1 MEKNKII
8 SLSTTLLYS
17 FVLVISFLCFY
28 HSIVESSWLLEIIV
42 SLFVLIGVNLLSY
55 KTKIKEIIFPI
66 VMTFIIGI
74 IYSFQSFY
82 YGFLGIIN
90 YCIQWYNVQFDD
102 ARNLMMTKAITTSH
116 IQAFSLVVILF
127 ITYFIYRSIKKEK
140 MMGIIL
146 IFSII
151 FAFTLWIDRFSF
163 IGGSL
168 CIITLLMI
176 WMYYQNKVINSKTVQ
191 WLVIISI
198 IFVAVALPVYQDN
211 LSLQQI
217 KKEVL
222 QQVEDLRYGKDNL
235 PQGNLKQASII
246 HENEE
251 ERLQL
256 AVSQRKNLYLKG
268 FVGSTLQNN
277 QWQDLKRA
285 SYNGKH
291 EGMLKWLENK
301 NFSSS
306 YQYSLYEKLSQL
318 DDTSQKVEINNTG
331 ANKKYLYT
339 PYSVSKKDVSSSL
352 IQKDLNLKSNALF
365 GTKNYSYTE
374 TSSVSPSELMTG
386 SDWLN
391 QPNKSQKKYLDTEA
405 VYRQFVYENYQTVDQ
420 KLEKTIAHLFD
431 QDEFENTG
439 IYSISQ
445 HIRDTLTKYMKYD
458 EKTNTQ
464 SENVL
469 EDFLNQK
476 ISGNDVLFASAAVEA
491 FRHYNIPARYVE
503 GYLLK
508 SDAIDEEGN
517 ATLTSKDGHA
527 WVEVYFDG
535 MGWLPIDVTPGYY
548 YDVYTLM
555 NMVAT
560 PQGDN
565 SQVNI
570 EKGHKDSQGVNDGQN
585 GGMIYNIVSGL
596 ESMESL
602 VMGVFTIGCVILFI
616 VWICLEIR
624 RLFLNIRIKH
634 AYHRASVTR
643 KVKYL
648 YGLMEMYLKSYGID
662 YRLGLDSLKVDDTL
676 EKMGIIYEGEFLRVC
691 ELFEKSFYG
700 EIELEEFELN
710 IITHFIS
717 LLYQNQK
724 GLKWYNKLSRRYT
737 ILSGKN
743 IYLKLIRCNEGD

>member
-28 HSIVESSWLLEIIV
+28 HSIIESSWLLEIIV

-90 YCIQWYNVQFDD
+90 YCIKWYNVQFDD

-146 IFSII
+146 IFSIV

-198 IFVAVALPVYQDN
+198 IFVAIALPVYQDN

-285 SYNGKH
+285 SYNG
-291 EGMLKWLENK
+291 N
-301 NFSSS
+301 
-306 YQYSLYEKLSQL
+306 
-318 DDTSQKVEINNTG
+318 
-331 ANKKYLYT
+331 
-339 PYSVSKKDVSSSL
+339 
-352 IQKDLNLKSNALF
+352 
-365 GTKNYSYTE
+365 
-374 TSSVSPSELMTG
+374 
-386 SDWLN
+386 
-391 QPNKSQKKYLDTEA
+391 
-405 VYRQFVYENYQTVDQ
+405 
-420 KLEKTIAHLFD
+420 
-431 QDEFENTG
+431 
-439 IYSISQ
+439 
-445 HIRDTLTKYMKYD
+445 MK
-458 EKTNTQ
+458 E
-464 SENVL
+464 
-469 EDFLNQK
+469 
-476 ISGNDVLFASAAVEA
+476 
-491 FRHYNIPARYVE
+491 
-503 GYLLK
+503 
-508 SDAIDEEGN
+508 
-517 ATLTSKDGHA
+517 
-527 WVEVYFDG
+527 
-535 MGWLPIDVTPGYY
+535 
-548 YDVYTLM
+548 
-555 NMVAT
+555 
-560 PQGDN
+560 
-565 SQVNI
+565 
-570 EKGHKDSQGVNDGQN
+570 
-585 GGMIYNIVSGL
+585 
-596 ESMESL
+596 
-602 VMGVFTIGCVILFI
+602 C
-616 VWICLEIR
+616 
-624 RLFLNIRIKH
+624 
-634 AYHRASVTR
+634 
-643 KVKYL
+643 
-648 YGLMEMYLKSYGID
+648 
-662 YRLGLDSLKVDDTL
+662 
-676 EKMGIIYEGEFLRVC
+676 
-691 ELFEKSFYG
+691 
-700 EIELEEFELN
+700 
-710 IITHFIS
+710 
-717 LLYQNQK
+717 
-724 GLKWYNKLSRRYT
+724 
-737 ILSGKN
+737 
-743 IYLKLIRCNEGD
+743 

>member
-1 MEKNKII
+1 MVITYYNARVDGNGEIRGIRGGQYMKDLRTEK
-8 SLSTTLLYS
+8 
-17 FVLVISFLCFY
+17 
-28 HSIVESSWLLEIIV
+28 
-42 SLFVLIGVNLLSY
+42 
-55 KTKIKEIIFPI
+55 
-66 VMTFIIGI
+66 GI
-74 IYSFQSFY
+74 IMSKN
-82 YGFLGIIN
+82 IK
-90 YCIQWYNVQFDD
+90 VT
-102 ARNLMMTKAITTSH
+102 MTA
-116 IQAFSLVVILF
+116 
-127 ITYFIYRSIKKEK
+127 
-140 MMGIIL
+140 
-146 IFSII
+146 IFSM
-151 FAFTLWIDRFSF
+151 
-163 IGGSL
+163 
-168 CIITLLMI
+168 CILLVAAAGVKADSNL
-176 WMYYQNKVINSKTVQ
+176 QQKTVHI
-191 WLVIISI
+191 LTK
-198 IFVAVALPVYQDN
+198 QDKEQKHE
-211 LSLQQI
+211 LQQI

-420 KLEKTIAHLFD
+420 GLEKTIAHLFD

-458 EKTNTQ
+458 DKTNTQ

-476 ISGNDVLFASAAVEA
+476 ITGNDVLFASAAVEA
-491 FRHYNIPARYVE
+491 FRYYNIPARYVE

-527 WVEVYFDG
+527 WV
-535 MGWLPIDVTPGYY
+535 
-548 YDVYTLM
+548 
-555 NMVAT
+555 
-560 PQGDN
+560 
-565 SQVNI
+565 
-570 EKGHKDSQGVNDGQN
+570 
-585 GGMIYNIVSGL
+585 
-596 ESMESL
+596 
-602 VMGVFTIGCVILFI
+602 
-616 VWICLEIR
+616 
-624 RLFLNIRIKH
+624 
-634 AYHRASVTR
+634 
-643 KVKYL
+643 
-648 YGLMEMYLKSYGID
+648 
-662 YRLGLDSLKVDDTL
+662 
-676 EKMGIIYEGEFLRVC
+676 
-691 ELFEKSFYG
+691 
-700 EIELEEFELN
+700 
-710 IITHFIS
+710 
-717 LLYQNQK
+717 
-724 GLKWYNKLSRRYT
+724 
-737 ILSGKN
+737 
-743 IYLKLIRCNEGD
+743 

>member
-55 KTKIKEIIFPI
+55 KTKTKEIIFPI

-82 YGFLGIIN
+82 YGFWGIIN

-146 IFSII
+146 IFSIV

-198 IFVAVALPVYQDN
+198 IFVAVALPGYQDN

-318 DDTSQKVEINNTG
+318 DDTSQKTDIDVNDTLANYSITVNESGNPIIVNGTYKKATSKTYKDVNLSNFIPKIQINEAVKGRNIYKNYCKMMQEFSNYLKEQGVTSNDKLFEGKTKEYIKEWMMQKTG
-331 ANKKYLYT
+331 ANKSDFITNLPKLYASIY
-339 PYSVSKKDVSSSL
+339 PDIELDSL
-352 IQKDLNLKSNALF
+352 LEVF
-365 GTKNYSYTE
+365 GTYNKDFDKEKYKYIT
-374 TSSVSPSELMTG
+374 PCMYI
-386 SDWLN
+386 SDSTRENLTY
-391 QPNKSQKKYLDTEA
+391 KDFFEDEGYKKYVFILVGDKAKKGDRPTDIWALLDNT
-405 VYRQFVYENYQTVDQ
+405 TVED
-420 KLEKTIAHLFD
+420 D
-431 QDEFENTG
+431 QDTWLIPKSKISTKILENKTYSEFYK
-439 IYSISQ
+439 I
-445 HIRDTLTKYMKYD
+445 
-458 EKTNTQ
+458 
-464 SENVL
+464 
-469 EDFLNQK
+469 
-476 ISGNDVLFASAAVEA
+476 ISGNEWI
-491 FRHYNIPARYVE
+491 YY
-503 GYLLK
+503 
-508 SDAIDEEGN
+508 
-517 ATLTSKDGHA
+517 TTSK
-527 WVEVYFDG
+527 
-535 MGWLPIDVTPGYY
+535 
-548 YDVYTLM
+548 
-555 NMVAT
+555 
-560 PQGDN
+560 
-565 SQVNI
+565 
-570 EKGHKDSQGVNDGQN
+570 
-585 GGMIYNIVSGL
+585 
-596 ESMESL
+596 
-602 VMGVFTIGCVILFI
+602 
-616 VWICLEIR
+616 
-624 RLFLNIRIKH
+624 
-634 AYHRASVTR
+634 
-643 KVKYL
+643 
-648 YGLMEMYLKSYGID
+648 
-662 YRLGLDSLKVDDTL
+662 
-676 EKMGIIYEGEFLRVC
+676 
-691 ELFEKSFYG
+691 
-700 EIELEEFELN
+700 
-710 IITHFIS
+710 
-717 LLYQNQK
+717 
-724 GLKWYNKLSRRYT
+724 
-737 ILSGKN
+737 
-743 IYLKLIRCNEGD
+743 

>member
-28 HSIVESSWLLEIIV
+28 HSIVESSWLLEVIV

-74 IYSFQSFY
+74 VYSFQSFY

-146 IFSII
+146 IFSIV

-318 DDTSQKVEINNTG
+318 DDTTQNVEINNTG

-386 SDWLN
+386 SNWLN

-420 KLEKTIAHLFD
+420 GLEKTIAHLFD

-503 GYLLK
+503 GYLLRRECYSYIK
-508 SDAIDEEGN
+508 RWSCLGR
-517 ATLTSKDGHA
+517 
-527 WVEVYFDG
+527 
-535 MGWLPIDVTPGYY
+535 
-548 YDVYTLM
+548 
-555 NMVAT
+555 
-560 PQGDN
+560 
-565 SQVNI
+565 
-570 EKGHKDSQGVNDGQN
+570 
-585 GGMIYNIVSGL
+585 
-596 ESMESL
+596 SL
-602 VMGVFTIGCVILFI
+602 F
-616 VWICLEIR
+616 
-624 RLFLNIRIKH
+624 
-634 AYHRASVTR
+634 
-643 KVKYL
+643 
-648 YGLMEMYLKSYGID
+648 
-662 YRLGLDSLKVDDTL
+662 
-676 EKMGIIYEGEFLRVC
+676 
-691 ELFEKSFYG
+691 
-700 EIELEEFELN
+700 
-710 IITHFIS
+710 
-717 LLYQNQK
+717 
-724 GLKWYNKLSRRYT
+724 
-737 ILSGKN
+737 
-743 IYLKLIRCNEGD
+743 

>member
-55 KTKIKEIIFPI
+55 KTKTKEIIFPI

-82 YGFLGIIN
+82 YGFWGIIN

-146 IFSII
+146 IFSIV

-277 QWQDLKRA
+277 QFDKLEDDIYQKVKDQNIVFNNNTWYPDLYVNFHIFPN
-285 SYNGKH
+285 SNGKY
-291 EGMLKWLENK
+291 
-301 NFSSS
+301 FIYASPSS
-306 YQYSLYEKLSQL
+306 
-318 DDTSQKVEINNTG
+318 G
-331 ANKKYLYT
+331 ASNGGVYLIY
-339 PYSVSKKDVSSSL
+339 YDQSWYV
-352 IQKDLNLKSNALF
+352 
-365 GTKNYSYTE
+365 TKN
-374 TSSVSPSELMTG
+374 
-386 SDWLN
+386 
-391 QPNKSQKKYLDTEA
+391 KSFNE
-405 VYRQFVYENYQTVDQ
+405 
-420 KLEKTIAHLFD
+420 
-431 QDEFENTG
+431 
-439 IYSISQ
+439 S
-445 HIRDTLTKYMKYD
+445 
-458 EKTNTQ
+458 
-464 SENVL
+464 
-469 EDFLNQK
+469 DFLNVDSIKNAVSNTDQWLK
-476 ISGNDVLFASAAVEA
+476 IE
-491 FRHYNIPARYVE
+491 
-503 GYLLK
+503 
-508 SDAIDEEGN
+508 
-517 ATLTSKDGHA
+517 
-527 WVEVYFDG
+527 
-535 MGWLPIDVTPGYY
+535 
-548 YDVYTLM
+548 
-555 NMVAT
+555 
-560 PQGDN
+560 
-565 SQVNI
+565 
-570 EKGHKDSQGVNDGQN
+570 
-585 GGMIYNIVSGL
+585 
-596 ESMESL
+596 
-602 VMGVFTIGCVILFI
+602 
-616 VWICLEIR
+616 
-624 RLFLNIRIKH
+624 
-634 AYHRASVTR
+634 
-643 KVKYL
+643 
-648 YGLMEMYLKSYGID
+648 
-662 YRLGLDSLKVDDTL
+662 
-676 EKMGIIYEGEFLRVC
+676 
-691 ELFEKSFYG
+691 
-700 EIELEEFELN
+700 
-710 IITHFIS
+710 
-717 LLYQNQK
+717 
-724 GLKWYNKLSRRYT
+724 
-737 ILSGKN
+737 
-743 IYLKLIRCNEGD
+743 

>member
-55 KTKIKEIIFPI
+55 KTKTKEIIFPI

-82 YGFLGIIN
+82 YGFWGIIN

-146 IFSII
+146 IFSIV

-386 SDWLN
+386 SNWLN

-420 KLEKTIAHLFD
+420 GLEKTIAHLFD

-445 HIRDTLTKYMKYD
+445 H
-458 EKTNTQ
+458 
-464 SENVL
+464 
-469 EDFLNQK
+469 
-476 ISGNDVLFASAAVEA
+476 
-491 FRHYNIPARYVE
+491 
-503 GYLLK
+503 
-508 SDAIDEEGN
+508 
-517 ATLTSKDGHA
+517 
-527 WVEVYFDG
+527 
-535 MGWLPIDVTPGYY
+535 
-548 YDVYTLM
+548 
-555 NMVAT
+555 
-560 PQGDN
+560 
-565 SQVNI
+565 
-570 EKGHKDSQGVNDGQN
+570 
-585 GGMIYNIVSGL
+585 
-596 ESMESL
+596 
-602 VMGVFTIGCVILFI
+602 
-616 VWICLEIR
+616 LEIH
-624 RLFLNIRIKH
+624 LLNI
-634 AYHRASVTR
+634 
-643 KVKYL
+643 
-648 YGLMEMYLKSYGID
+648 
-662 YRLGLDSLKVDDTL
+662 
-676 EKMGIIYEGEFLRVC
+676 
-691 ELFEKSFYG
+691 
-700 EIELEEFELN
+700 
-710 IITHFIS
+710 
-717 LLYQNQK
+717 
-724 GLKWYNKLSRRYT
+724 
-737 ILSGKN
+737 
-743 IYLKLIRCNEGD
+743 

>member
-17 FVLVISFLCFY
+17 FVLVISFLYFY

-90 YCIQWYNVQFDD
+90 YCIQRYNVQFDD

-146 IFSII
+146 IFSVV

-198 IFVAVALPVYQDN
+198 IFVAIALPVYQDN

-318 DDTSQKVEINNTG
+318 DDTTQKVEINNTG

-374 TSSVSPSELMTG
+374 TSSISPSELMTG
-386 SDWLN
+386 SAWLN

-420 KLEKTIAHLFD
+420 GLEKTIAHLFD
-431 QDEFENTG
+431 QDKFENTG

-555 NMVAT
+555 NMVAM

-570 EKGHKDSQGVNDGQN
+570 EKGHDDSQGLDDGQN
-585 GGMIYNIVSGL
+585 SGL
-596 ESMESL
+596 IHQIVESVDSL
-602 VMGVFTIGCVILFI
+602 KDIFLGVITIVCLVLFI
-616 VWICLEIR
+616 LWIILEIR
-624 RLFLNIRIKH
+624 RLLLNIGIKH
-634 AYHRASVTR
+634 AYHHASN
-643 KVKYL
+643 KMKISYL
-648 YGLMEMYLKSYGID
+648 YSLMVIYLKSYGID
-662 YRLGLDSLKVDDTL
+662 YQLGLNSLEVDHTL
-676 EKMGIIYEGEFLRVC
+676 GKMKMIHQGDFLRVC
-691 ELFEKSFYG
+691 RLFEKSFYG

-710 IITHFIS
+710 VIIHFIV

-724 GLKWYNKLSRRYT
+724 GLKWYNKLKRRYT
-737 ILSGKN
+737 ILSRKD
-743 IYLKLIRCNEGD
+743 IYLKLIKRNEGD

>member
-1 MEKNKII
+1 MITLNDYLYSGDTIFKVLQNYITDLREDARKTKNEIDLIHCNFLIQIRELLEHNEFLTTQSQQVREFYKYMTKEYPYLAFTVKGRIKSLIRAEEKFNGYIVKYISDYYEEYGKYPTTAELKR
-8 SLSTTLLYS
+8 SLSCFRDLIAYRI
-17 FVLVISFLCFY
+17 VISMPKCHY
-28 HSIVESSWLLEIIV
+28 
-42 SLFVLIGVNLLSY
+42 
-55 KTKIKEIIFPI
+55 
-66 VMTFIIGI
+66 
-74 IYSFQSFY
+74 
-82 YGFLGIIN
+82 
-90 YCIQWYNVQFDD
+90 
-102 ARNLMMTKAITTSH
+102 
-116 IQAFSLVVILF
+116 
-127 ITYFIYRSIKKEK
+127 
-140 MMGIIL
+140 
-146 IFSII
+146 
-151 FAFTLWIDRFSF
+151 
-163 IGGSL
+163 
-168 CIITLLMI
+168 
-176 WMYYQNKVINSKTVQ
+176 
-191 WLVIISI
+191 
-198 IFVAVALPVYQDN
+198 
-211 LSLQQI
+211 
-217 KKEVL
+217 
-222 QQVEDLRYGKDNL
+222 
-235 PQGNLKQASII
+235 
-246 HENEE
+246 ENEE

-420 KLEKTIAHLFD
+420 GLEKTIAHLFD

-724 GLKWYNKLSRRYT
+724 GLKWYNKLSRRYA

>member
-55 KTKIKEIIFPI
+55 KTKTKEIIFPI

-82 YGFLGIIN
+82 YGFWGIIN

-198 IFVAVALPVYQDN
+198 IFVAVALPGYQDN

-331 ANKKYLYT
+331 AISLTVTASKVNGCEETVRTLRESGTFKTVDYNGYT
-339 PYSVSKKDVSSSL
+339 QDGGVSE
-352 IQKDLNLKSNALF
+352 
-365 GTKNYSYTE
+365 TTE
-374 TSSVSPSELMTG
+374 TVTDPTTG
-386 SDWLN
+386 ATTT
-391 QPNKSQKKYLDTEA
+391 QA
-405 VYRQFVYENYQTVDQ
+405 V
-420 KLEKTIAHLFD
+420 
-431 QDEFENTG
+431 
-439 IYSISQ
+439 
-445 HIRDTLTKYMKYD
+445 
-458 EKTNTQ
+458 TNTTP
-464 SENVL
+464 
-469 EDFLNQK
+469 
-476 ISGNDVLFASAAVEA
+476 IT
-491 FRHYNIPARYVE
+491 Y
-503 GYLLK
+503 K
-508 SDAIDEEGN
+508 SSI
-517 ATLTSKDGHA
+517 T
-527 WVEVYFDG
+527 
-535 MGWLPIDVTPGYY
+535 
-548 YDVYTLM
+548 
-555 NMVAT
+555 
-560 PQGDN
+560 
-565 SQVNI
+565 
-570 EKGHKDSQGVNDGQN
+570 
-585 GGMIYNIVSGL
+585 
-596 ESMESL
+596 
-602 VMGVFTIGCVILFI
+602 C
-616 VWICLEIR
+616 
-624 RLFLNIRIKH
+624 
-634 AYHRASVTR
+634 
-643 KVKYL
+643 
-648 YGLMEMYLKSYGID
+648 
-662 YRLGLDSLKVDDTL
+662 TL
-676 EKMGIIYEGEFLRVC
+676 EGG
-691 ELFEKSFYG
+691 
-700 EIELEEFELN
+700 
-710 IITHFIS
+710 T
-717 LLYQNQK
+717 
-724 GLKWYNKLSRRYT
+724 T
-737 ILSGKN
+737 SGQ
-743 IYLKLIRCNEGD
+743 D

>member
-1 MEKNKII
+1 MEKNKIT

-55 KTKIKEIIFPI
+55 KTKTKEIIFPI

-318 DDTSQKVEINNTG
+318 DDTTQKVEINNTG

-420 KLEKTIAHLFD
+420 GLEKTIAHLF
-431 QDEFENTG
+431 EF
-439 IYSISQ
+439 
-445 HIRDTLTKYMKYD
+445 
-458 EKTNTQ
+458 
-464 SENVL
+464 
-469 EDFLNQK
+469 
-476 ISGNDVLFASAAVEA
+476 
-491 FRHYNIPARYVE
+491 
-503 GYLLK
+503 
-508 SDAIDEEGN
+508 
-517 ATLTSKDGHA
+517 
-527 WVEVYFDG
+527 
-535 MGWLPIDVTPGYY
+535 
-548 YDVYTLM
+548 
-555 NMVAT
+555 
-560 PQGDN
+560 
-565 SQVNI
+565 
-570 EKGHKDSQGVNDGQN
+570 
-585 GGMIYNIVSGL
+585 
-596 ESMESL
+596 
-602 VMGVFTIGCVILFI
+602 
-616 VWICLEIR
+616 
-624 RLFLNIRIKH
+624 
-634 AYHRASVTR
+634 
-643 KVKYL
+643 
-648 YGLMEMYLKSYGID
+648 
-662 YRLGLDSLKVDDTL
+662 
-676 EKMGIIYEGEFLRVC
+676 
-691 ELFEKSFYG
+691 
-700 EIELEEFELN
+700 
-710 IITHFIS
+710 
-717 LLYQNQK
+717 
-724 GLKWYNKLSRRYT
+724 
-737 ILSGKN
+737 
-743 IYLKLIRCNEGD
+743 